1 MARVT
6 FTDKFIK
13 AEARVPASG
22 RVDYHDALV
31 PGLALRV
38 SSKGHKT
45 FTLVARYPNKP
56 KNPTRRVLGEYGVI
70 SLDTA
75 RIRARAWLELIGKGI
90 DPRIQ
95 EGRRKAEE
103 RRKAVATFKA
113 VAEEYLDRHKTL
125 AKHGEAKRILDAEF
139 TKHWGDR
146 PAADILPEEVADAI
160 RGIVKRGAKYQAHNA
175 LGHLRRVY
183 NWAIG
188 THEFGLVS
196 SPVTSL
202 KPKDLIGAKQART
215 HILSEDELR
224 GVWKACVGGYTAPK
238 EGKTRVR
245 SPVAPKEM
253 GYPYG
258 PLVRLLILTGQRENE
273 VAGMK
278 WDEIDFD
285 HKIRFKDGNEK
296 ERVIDCPMWTI
307 PAERMKGKDSRT
319 HEVPL
324 GPEAVALLKGL
335 PRFKGPHVFTTTD
348 GNKPVNGFSKAK
360 SRLDKL
366 SNVKNWIF
374 HDLRRTMR
382 THLSALPV
390 PDMIREL
397 VIAHAQPGLHQVYD
411 QHSYQ
416 KEKMECLTLWEQRLR
431 GILAPKPP
439 ADVADLSEARAA
451 REVAHG

>member
-6 FTDKFIK
+6 FTDKFVK

-38 SSKGHKT
+38 SSKGHKS
-45 FTLVARYPNKP
+45 FVLVARYPNKP
-56 KNPTRRVLGEYGVI
+56 KHPTRRALGEYGEI
-70 SLDTA
+70 SLETA
-75 RIRARAWLELIGKGI
+75 RERARLWLQLIGKGI
-90 DPRIQ
+90 DPRIA
-95 EGRRKAEE
+95 EARRKAEE
-103 RRKAVATFKA
+103 RRKAVSTFRA
-113 VAEEYLDRHKTL
+113 VADDYLDRHKTL
-125 AKHGEAKRILDAEF
+125 AKYGEAKRILDAEF
-139 TKHWGDR
+139 TKLWGDR
-146 PAADILPEEVADAI
+146 PAADILPEEVADAV
-160 RGIVKRGAKYQAHNA
+160 RNIVKRGAPYQAHNA

-188 THEFGLVS
+188 THEFGLVA
-196 SPVTSL
+196 SPVATL

-215 HILSEDELR
+215 HILSDNELR
-224 GVWKACVGGYTAPK
+224 AVWNACTGGYVAPK

-245 SPVAPKEM
+245 SPVAPKHM

-258 PLVRLLILTGQRENE
+258 ALIRIMILTGQRENE
-273 VAGMK
+273 VAGMR

-285 HKIRFKDGNEK
+285 HKIRVKDANEK
-296 ERVIDCPMWTI
+296 EHLINCPMWTV
-307 PAERMKGKDSRT
+307 PAWRMKGRESRA

-324 GPEAVALLKGL
+324 GPEAVGLLKAL
-335 PRFKGPHVFTTTD
+335 PRFTGPHIFTTTA
-348 GNKPVNGFSKAK
+348 GKKPVNGFSKAK
-360 SRLDKL
+360 ARLDKL
-366 SNVKNWIF
+366 SKVENWIF

-416 KEKMECLTLWEQRLR
+416 KEKMECLLLWEQRLR

-439 ADVADLSEARAA
+439 ADVTNLESERAR
-451 REVAHG
+451 RVVA

>member
-31 PGLALRV
+31 PGLSLRV
-38 SSKGHKT
+38 SSKGHKA
-45 FTLVARYPNKP
+45 FTLVARYPNNP
-56 KNPTRRVLGEYGVI
+56 KNPTRRVLGEYGEI

-75 RIRARAWLELIGKGI
+75 RDRARAWLELIGKGI
-90 DPRIQ
+90 DPRI
-95 EGRRKAEE
+95 EEARRKAEE

-125 AKHGEAKRILDAEF
+125 AKHGEAKQIMDVEF
-139 TKHWGDR
+139 IKRWGNR

-160 RGIVKRGAKYQAHNA
+160 RSIVKRGAKYQAHNA

-188 THEFGLVS
+188 THEFGLTS
-196 SPVTSL
+196 SPVTAL
-202 KPKDLIGAKQART
+202 KPKDLIGVKQART
-215 HILSEDELR
+215 HILADDELR
-224 GVWKACVGGYTAPK
+224 AIWEACSGGYAAPK

-245 SPVAPKEM
+245 SPVAQKEM

-258 PLVRLLILTGQRENE
+258 PLLRLLILTGQRENE
-273 VAGMK
+273 VAGMT
-278 WDEIDFD
+278 WAEVDFEK
-285 HKIRFKDGNEK
+285 KI
-296 ERVIDCPMWTI
+296 WAI
-307 PAERMKGKDSRT
+307 PAVRMKGRRA

-324 GPEAVALLKGL
+324 APDAVALLKSL
-335 PRFKGPHVFTTTD
+335 PRFDGPYVFTTT
-348 GNKPVNGFSKAK
+348 GGKKAVNGFSKTK
-360 SRLDKL
+360 VRIDKL
-366 SNVKNWIF
+366 SKVEGWVI
-374 HDLRRTMR
+374 HDLRRTAR
-382 THLSALPV
+382 THFSALPV

-411 QHSYQ
+411 QYSHRE
-416 KEKMECLTLWEQRLR
+416 EKRECLRLWEQRLR

-439 ADVADLSEARAA
+439 AEVADLGEARAA
-451 REVAHG
+451 RGAA